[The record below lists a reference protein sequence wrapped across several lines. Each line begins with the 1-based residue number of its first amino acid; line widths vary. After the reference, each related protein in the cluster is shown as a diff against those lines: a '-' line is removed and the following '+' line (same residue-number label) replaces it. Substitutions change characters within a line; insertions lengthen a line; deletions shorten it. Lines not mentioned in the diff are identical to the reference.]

1 MQLCLFADLFSNNTQ
16 GLRRLVSALSLLA
29 ATTSLFGCTAIPLG
43 RMRPIVDPP
52 KSPCGSGNERFFD
65 GEDAGK
71 LHYVLPE
78 GEPSARST
86 VTSVTTFKEYQERV
100 RSIVH
105 SKIPQG
111 LQDHKVTNAF
121 VDYMASVSAE
131 AQLESQASQGRFDG
145 QALANERESIRKNS
159 PPLKLTHGQMKDF
172 SDKLFDLSL
181 KVSSASLTGIP
192 GNPSPADAKQ
202 SKSAPARAA
211 LDKTLVAY
219 LTAYYKGKFTDRLSI
234 VSPKPNIS
242 TTIPDSEIAA
252 AETVLL
258 EFVADTIDPT
268 PVMGDSP
275 AASISSTTRF
285 YPGDSTYEPTA
296 YATGLAKYVQIPNP
310 TTDDEIKNACGI
322 TTKNAWVLK
331 DLANGAGDQAAA
343 VGGLIA
349 NTPGGLSIGL
359 GVLGKI
365 SIGDNQTLSTL
376 VKTAASRLATRAA
389 LASSYWTLRNVK
401 FNIPDPSSN

>member
-1 MQLCLFADLFSNNTQ
+1 M
-16 GLRRLVSALSLLA
+16 
-29 ATTSLFGCTAIPLG
+29 
-43 RMRPIVDPP
+43 
-52 KSPCGSGNERFFD
+52 
-65 GEDAGK
+65 
-71 LHYVLPE
+71 
-78 GEPSARST
+78 
-86 VTSVTTFKEYQERV
+86 
-100 RSIVH
+100 
-105 SKIPQG
+105 
-111 LQDHKVTNAF
+111 
-121 VDYMASVSAE
+121 
-131 AQLESQASQGRFDG
+131 
-145 QALANERESIRKNS
+145 
-159 PPLKLTHGQMKDF
+159 
-172 SDKLFDLSL
+172 
-181 KVSSASLTGIP
+181 SSASLTGIP

-219 LTAYYKGKFTDRLSI
+219 LTAYYETGKFTDRLSI

-389 LASSYWTLRNVK
+389 HPASAFLL
-401 FNIPDPSSN
+401 DPTQRQIQYPRSLVELISAYAANRFCFLTKLVV

>member
-1 MQLCLFADLFSNNTQ
+1 MQPHLIADLFLS
-16 GLRRLVSALSLLA
+16 GRRDFQRPFLSVLLVAA
-29 ATTSLFGCTAIPLG
+29 ATALVGCTAIPLG
-43 RMRPIVDPP
+43 RMRPIVQPP
-52 KSPCGSGNERFFD
+52 NSTCEAGSERFFQ
-65 GEDAGK
+65 GEETTK

-78 GEPSARST
+78 GEPTARSG
-86 VTSVTTFKEYQERV
+86 VTSVATFKEYQERV
-100 RSIVH
+100 RTIVH
-105 SKIPQG
+105 NRIPEG
-111 LQDHKVTNAF
+111 LQNHKVTNAF
-121 VDYMASVSAE
+121 ADYMASVSAE
-131 AQLESQASQGRFDG
+131 AQLEAQASHGRVDSQAV
-145 QALANERESIRKNS
+145 ANERESIRKNS
-159 PPLKLTHGQMKDF
+159 PPIKLSHGEMKNF

-192 GNPSPADAKQ
+192 GNPPTADAKQ
-202 SKSAPARAA
+202 NQSANARPA

-219 LTAYYKGKFTDRLSI
+219 LTAYYKGKFTDRLSV

-258 EFVADTIDPT
+258 EFMVDTIDPT
-268 PVMGDSP
+268 PVMGDAP
-275 AASISSTTRF
+275 AASISGTTHF
-285 YPGDSTYEPTA
+285 FPGDSTNEPTA
-296 YATGLAKYVQIPNP
+296 YATGLAKYVQISNP
-310 TTDDEIKNACGI
+310 SSATDPTACGI

-359 GVLGKI
+359 GVIGKI

-401 FNIPDPSSN
+401 FNIPDPSQN